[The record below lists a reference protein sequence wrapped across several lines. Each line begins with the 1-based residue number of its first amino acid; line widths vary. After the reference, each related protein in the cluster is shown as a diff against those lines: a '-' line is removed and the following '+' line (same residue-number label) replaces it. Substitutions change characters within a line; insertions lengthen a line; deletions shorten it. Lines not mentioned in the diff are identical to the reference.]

1 MLSYLYFNVLRHEA
15 FKPCGIS
22 YIEEIKALPFC
33 RASVTHRD
41 SLMSRQIK
49 KKERKIGRVMVPFHP
64 TTNKSIEEHNQ
75 YLKFIKFKS
84 NNIQIGLLSSQPA
97 VVFRFN
103 EGKQRDKMVA
113 FSETLIL
120 PRIWR
125 NNCVFARGIR
135 WQLAVVGRLSNP
147 TLLFLLPCHFVVFF
161 GFFFISCSFPGRK
174 RITGN
179 VKLVHKV

>member
-1 MLSYLYFNVLRHEA
+1 
-15 FKPCGIS
+15 
-22 YIEEIKALPFC
+22 
-33 RASVTHRD
+33 
-41 SLMSRQIK
+41 
-49 KKERKIGRVMVPFHP
+49 MVPFHP

-120 PRIWR
+120 PRI
-125 NNCVFARGIR
+125 
-135 WQLAVVGRLSNP
+135 
-147 TLLFLLPCHFVVFF
+147 
-161 GFFFISCSFPGRK
+161 
-174 RITGN
+174 
-179 VKLVHKV
+179 